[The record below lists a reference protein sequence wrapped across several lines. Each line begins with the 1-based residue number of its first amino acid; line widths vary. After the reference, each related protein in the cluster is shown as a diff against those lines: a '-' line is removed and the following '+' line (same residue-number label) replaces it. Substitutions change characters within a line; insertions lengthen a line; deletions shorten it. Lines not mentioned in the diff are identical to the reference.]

1 MVVRIPTGGRVPPGS
16 FGSPPM
22 KSLLLAGV
30 AALAVAGY
38 GAWDYAARLR
48 AAEAAA
54 ADLLVKSPEASSK
67 VPEDRGGVI
76 G

>member
-1 MVVRIPTGGRVPPGS
+1 
-16 FGSPPM
+16 M

-54 ADLLVKSPEASSK
+54 ADLLVKVPESTSK
-67 VPEDRGGVI
+67 VPVEDGGVI